1 MSSSKNL
8 EFKKTAFLN
17 KSNSAFIE
25 EMYLKF
31 VNNDPELP
39 DSWRKYFKEVGDE
52 DDIIV
57 NEINGPSWSP
67 SKKVSI
73 NKKENFENQ
82 ITEQNNDDIIK
93 SNTNSIKAVAMI
105 RSYRQRGHLIAKLD
119 PLGLLKSDY
128 LEELHPE
135 SYGFKKE
142 DYQKKIFL
150 DNVTNKQYSNIN
162 EILKFLKEKYCGSL
176 GYEYMH
182 ISNPTERK
190 WFRDRVEKADDFN
203 FTQNGKEAILNKL
216 IQAEGFEKFLH
227 TKYVGTKR
235 FGLDGGESLIPALE
249 QVIKIGG
256 QSNVKEVKIG
266 MSHRGRLNV
275 LANVLQKSY
284 KRIFNEFAG
293 EISSKS
299 KDDTGDVKYHLGAS
313 SNREFDGNSV
323 HVSLTDNPSHLEAVN
338 PVVLGQTRAKQFFHK
353 DKDRKKVIPIL
364 IHGDAAFAG
373 QGVVAE
379 CFAMSGLPGHNTGG
393 TIHIIVNNQIGFTTS
408 PRFARSSPYPSDIA
422 KMVEA
427 PIIHVNGDDPEA
439 VVYAARIATDFRLKF
454 NRDVVIDL
462 ICYRRFG
469 HNEGDEP
476 SFTQPL
482 MYKKIRS
489 HPSTIKV
496 YGEKLVSEGSI
507 TNDYLNNSIKKFK
520 DLLDDQFKNAKNY
533 KPKIEWFEGT
543 WSRYRPERGKDK
555 RGVTGSDTKKLRNI
569 SDKINTIPS
578 EINIHKTIMKI
589 LDNRKLS
596 VSNGKGIDWSTAESL
611 AFGSLLEEGYPV
623 RLVGQDSGRGTFS
636 QRHSVLR
643 NQIDNSRYIP
653 LNNISNKQKNFEIVD
668 SFLSELAVLGFEYG
682 YSLVE
687 PNTLTIWEA
696 QFGDFANGAQ
706 VVIDQFIASGE
717 RKWSRASGLV
727 MLLPHGYEGQGPEH
741 SSARL
746 ERFLQ
751 LCSNDNMQ
759 VMNCTTP
766 ANYFHALRRQMHRDF
781 RKPLIIMTP
790 KSLLRHK
797 HCVSNLDDFSKKN
810 SFHRVLWDHAIDPK
824 VKGFIKLKKPKKIE
838 KVILCSG
845 KVYFDLLEAREKLEK
860 NKDVKSYILD
870 LRNNPGG
877 LLSQAI
883 KISDFFLDN
892 GEIVSTKSRK
902 PSENRKWFAK
912 KGDLTN
918 GKVLIVLINY
928 GSASASEIVAGA
940 LKDHKRAILLGENS
954 YGKGSVQS
962 IIPLKND
969 GAIRL
974 TVAKYY
980 LPSGKSISE
989 VGVSPDIEIDEGND
1003 DFRIKTETDN
1013 QLKYAIKLL
1022 KG

>member
-8 EFKKTAFLN
+8 EFEKTGFLN

-25 EMYLKF
+25 QMYLQYI
-31 VNNDPELP
+31 NQDPNLP
-39 DSWRKYFKEVGDE
+39 SSWKKYFEEIGE
-52 DDIIV
+52 EIDIIV

-67 SKKVSI
+67 KKDKISLK
-73 NKKENFENQ
+73 NLREKTKENIQLNEL
-82 ITEQNNDDIIK
+82 ELVK
-93 SNTNSIKAVAMI
+93 SNANSIKAVAMI

-119 PLGLLKSDY
+119 PLGMMKSEY
-128 LEELHPE
+128 LDELHPE
-135 SYGFKKE
+135 SYGFEKN
-142 DYQKKIFL
+142 DYDKKIFL
-150 DNVTNKQYSNIN
+150 DGIINKQYSSIR
-162 EILKFLKEKYCGSL
+162 EILKFLKDKYCGSI

-182 ISNPTERK
+182 IANPTERK
-190 WFRDRVEKADDFN
+190 WFRDRVEITDDFK

-249 QVIKIGG
+249 QIIKIGG
-256 QSNVKEVKIG
+256 QSQVKEVKIG

-293 EISSKS
+293 EISGSA
-299 KDDTGDVKYHLGAS
+299 DGAGDVKYHLGAS

-353 DKDRKKVIPIL
+353 DKERKKVIPIL

-408 PRFARSSPYPSDIA
+408 PRFARSSPYPSDVA

-482 MYKKIRS
+482 MYKKIKS
-489 HPSTIKV
+489 HPSPVKV
-496 YGEKLVSEGSI
+496 YGERLVFDQSI
-507 TNDYLNNSIKKFK
+507 SKDFLNSSIKKFK
-520 DLLDDQFKNAKNY
+520 DLLDDQFKNAKDY

-543 WSRYRPERGKDK
+543 WSRYKPERGKDK
-555 RGVTGSDTKKLRNI
+555 RGVTGADNKKLLEI
-569 SDKINTIPS
+569 SNKINTIPK
-578 EINIHKTIMKI
+578 EINIHKTISKI
-589 LDNRKLS
+589 FENRKLNVKKGS
-596 VSNGKGIDWSTAESL
+596 GIDWSTAESL

-653 LNNISNKQKNFEIVD
+653 LNNISNSQKNFEIVD

-781 RKPLIIMTP
+781 RKPLIVMTP

-797 HCVSNLDDFSKKN
+797 YCVSNLTDFGKKN

-824 VKGFIKLKKPKKIE
+824 TKGFIELKKPKKIK

-845 KVYFDLLEAREKLEK
+845 KIYFDLLEAREKLK
-860 NKDVKSYILD
+860 RDDVVFYRIEQLYPFPAKALAKELKSYAKNAKFYWCQEEPKNMGAWFSVRDYI
-870 LRNNPGG
+870 
-877 LLSQAI
+877 QWT
-883 KISDFFLDN
+883 LDN
-892 GEIVSTKSRK
+892 IKANNNQVSYIGR
-902 PSENRKWFAK
+902 
-912 KGDLTN
+912 
-918 GKVLIVLINY
+918 
-928 GSASASEIVAGA
+928 
-940 LKDHKRAILLGENS
+940 
-954 YGKGSVQS
+954 
-962 IIPLKND
+962 
-969 GAIRL
+969 
-974 TVAKYY
+974 
-980 LPSGKSISE
+980 
-989 VGVSPDIEIDEGND
+989 SPDASPATGYAKRHVLQQQEI
-1003 DFRIKTETDN
+1003 IKKVFE
-1013 QLKYAIKLL
+1013 
-1022 KG
+1022 

>member
-8 EFKKTAFLN
+8 DFEKTEFLT

-25 EMYLKF
+25 QMYLQY
-31 VNNDPELP
+31 VNKDSNLPE
-39 DSWRKYFKEVGDE
+39 SWKNYFDEIGDE
-52 DDIIV
+52 VDIIIK
-57 NEINGPSWSP
+57 ELNGPSWRP
-67 SKKVSI
+67 KKIKISVKDVQVKSDKVI
-73 NKKENFENQ
+73 E
-82 ITEQNNDDIIK
+82 TNDLEIIK
-93 SNTNSIKAVAMI
+93 SNANSIKAVAMI

-119 PLGLLKSDY
+119 PLGMMKSEY
-128 LEELHPE
+128 LDELHPE
-135 SYGFKKE
+135 SYGFKKD
-142 DYQKKIFL
+142 DYNKKIFL
-150 DNVTNKQYSNIN
+150 DGVINKKFSNIKM
-162 EILKFLKEKYCGSL
+162 ILEFLRDRYCGSL

-182 ISNPTERK
+182 IANPTERK
-190 WFRDRVEKADDFN
+190 WFRDRVEKSNDFS
-203 FTQNGKEAILNKL
+203 FTQNGRKAILNKL
-216 IQAEGFEKFLH
+216 IQAEGYEKFLH

-235 FGLDGGESLIPALE
+235 FGLDGAESLIPALE
-249 QVIKIGG
+249 QIIKIGG
-256 QSNVKEVKIG
+256 QSQVKEVKIG

-284 KRIFNEFAG
+284 KRIFNEFAE
-293 EISSKS
+293 EISSS
-299 KDDTGDVKYHLGAS
+299 EDGAGDVKYHLGAS
-313 SNREFDGNSV
+313 SDREFDGNSV

-338 PVVLGQTRAKQFFHK
+338 PVVLGQTRAKQYFHK
-353 DKDRKKVIPIL
+353 DKQRKKVIPIL

-393 TIHIIVNNQIGFTTS
+393 TIHIIINNQIGFTTS

-489 HPSTIKV
+489 HPSPVKV
-496 YGEKLVSEGSI
+496 YGERLI
-507 TNDYLNNSIKKFK
+507 NNNTISRDFLDESIKKFK
-520 DLLDDQFKNAKNY
+520 NLLDDQFKTAKDY

-543 WSRYRPERGKDK
+543 WSRYKPEKGKDK
-555 RGVTGSDTKKLRNI
+555 RGVTGADTKKLLDI
-569 SDKINTIPS
+569 SNRINTIPK
-578 EINIHKTIMKI
+578 EINIHKTISKI
-589 LDNRKLS
+589 LENRKIK
-596 VSNGKGIDWSTAESL
+596 VKNGLGIDWSTAESL

-643 NQIDNSRYIP
+643 NQLDNSRYIP
-653 LNNISNKQKNFEIVD
+653 LNNISKKQKNFEVVD

-687 PNTLTIWEA
+687 PNTLTLWEA

-797 HCVSNLDDFSKKN
+797 YCVSNLKDFSKKN
-810 SFHRVLWDHAIDPK
+810 SFHRVLWDHAIDPQSE
-824 VKGFIKLKKPKKIE
+824 GFIKLKKPEKIK

-845 KVYFDLLEAREKLEK
+845 KVYFDLLEAREKLKKDDVILFRIEQLYPFPAKTLVKELKPYAENAKFFWCQEEPK
-860 NKDVKSYILD
+860 NMGAWFSVRDYIQWTLDTIKAKNNEISYIG
-870 LRNNPGG
+870 R
-877 LLSQAI
+877 
-883 KISDFFLDN
+883 
-892 GEIVSTKSRK
+892 
-902 PSENRKWFAK
+902 
-912 KGDLTN
+912 
-918 GKVLIVLINY
+918 
-928 GSASASEIVAGA
+928 
-940 LKDHKRAILLGENS
+940 
-954 YGKGSVQS
+954 
-962 IIPLKND
+962 
-969 GAIRL
+969 
-974 TVAKYY
+974 
-980 LPSGKSISE
+980 
-989 VGVSPDIEIDEGND
+989 SPDATPATGYAKRHNSQQQEIIDKVFE
-1003 DFRIKTETDN
+1003 
-1013 QLKYAIKLL
+1013 
-1022 KG
+1022 

>member
-8 EFKKTAFLN
+8 EFEKTAFLS

-31 VNNDPELP
+31 VNNDPSLP
-39 DSWRKYFKEVGDE
+39 NSWKIYFNQIGDE
-52 DDIIV
+52 ADIIV

-73 NKKENFENQ
+73 KNLQNLNNSNENQ
-82 ITEQNNDDIIK
+82 GELVSKQ
-93 SNTNSIKAVAMI
+93 SNANSIKAVAMI

-119 PLGLLKSDY
+119 PLCLLEADY

-142 DYQKKIFL
+142 EYNNKIFL
-150 DNVTNKQYSNIN
+150 DGVINKQYSNIS
-162 EILKFLKEKYCGSL
+162 EILKFLREKYCGSL
-176 GYEYMH
+176 GFEYMH

-190 WFRDRVEKADDFN
+190 WFRDRVEKADDFK
-203 FTQNGKEAILNKL
+203 FTQNGKEAILKKL

-249 QVIKIGG
+249 QIIKIGG
-256 QSNVKEVKIG
+256 QSKVKEVKIG

-299 KDDTGDVKYHLGAS
+299 EDDTGDVKYHLGAS
-313 SNREFDGNSV
+313 SNREFDGNQV

-338 PVVLGQTRAKQFFHK
+338 PVVLGQTRAKQYFHK
-353 DKDRKKVIPIL
+353 DKERNKVIPIL

-482 MYKKIRS
+482 MYQKIRS
-489 HPSTIKV
+489 HPSPIKV
-496 YGEKLVSEGSI
+496 YGEKLINEGSI
-507 TNDYLNNSIKKFK
+507 TDDYFRRSIKEFK
-520 DLLDDQFKNAKNY
+520 ELLDDQYKNAKNY

-543 WSRYRPERGKDK
+543 WSRYKPSRGKDK
-555 RGVTGSDTKKLRNI
+555 RGVTGYDVKKLKNI
-569 SDKINTIPS
+569 SEKINTIPK
-578 EINIHKTIMKI
+578 EINIHKTIAKV
-589 LDNRKLS
+589 LENRK
-596 VSNGKGIDWSTAESL
+596 SNVNNEEKIDWSTAEAL

-643 NQIDNSRYIP
+643 NQIDNSRYVP
-653 LNNISNKQKNFEIVD
+653 LNKISKNQKNFEIVD

-797 HCVSNLDDFSKKN
+797 YCVSSLSDFSKKN
-810 SFHRVLWDHAIDPK
+810 TFHRVLWDHAIDPK
-824 VKGFIKLKKPKKIE
+824 VKGFIKLKKKEKIK

-845 KVYFDLLEAREKLEK
+845 KIYFDLLEAREKFKRDDLIFYRIEQLYPFPAKALAKELKPYAKKAKFYWCQEEPK
-860 NKDVKSYILD
+860 NMGAWFSARDYIQWTLDNIKANNKKISYIG
-870 LRNNPGG
+870 R
-877 LLSQAI
+877 
-883 KISDFFLDN
+883 
-892 GEIVSTKSRK
+892 
-902 PSENRKWFAK
+902 
-912 KGDLTN
+912 
-918 GKVLIVLINY
+918 
-928 GSASASEIVAGA
+928 
-940 LKDHKRAILLGENS
+940 
-954 YGKGSVQS
+954 
-962 IIPLKND
+962 
-969 GAIRL
+969 
-974 TVAKYY
+974 
-980 LPSGKSISE
+980 
-989 VGVSPDIEIDEGND
+989 SPDASPATGYAKRHISQQQEI
-1003 DFRIKTETDN
+1003 IKKVFE
-1013 QLKYAIKLL
+1013 
-1022 KG
+1022 

>member
-8 EFKKTAFLN
+8 EYEKTSFLN

-25 EMYLKF
+25 RMYLKF
-31 VNNDPELP
+31 INKEANLPE
-39 DSWRKYFKEVGDE
+39 SWKDYFEGIGDE
-52 DDIIV
+52 LNIV
-57 NEINGPSWSP
+57 AKEINGPSWGP
-67 SKKVSI
+67 KK
-73 NKKENFENQ
+73 NKVDIDELQKKIDQKENNLENKLVDRSEKFNYQ
-82 ITEQNNDDIIK
+82 LLAN
-93 SNTNSIKAVAMI
+93 SNKDSISAVSLI
-105 RSYRQRGHLIAKLD
+105 RAYRLRGHLLANLD
-119 PLGLLKSDY
+119 PLGMRESDY
-128 LEELHPE
+128 LDELHPE
-135 SYGFKKE
+135 FYGFKKE
-142 DYQKKIFL
+142 NYDKKIFL
-150 DNVTNKQYSNIN
+150 NGVIN
-162 EILKFLKEKYCGSL
+162 RKDATIKEILKFLKKTYCRNV
-176 GYEYMH
+176 GYEFMH
-182 ISNPTERK
+182 ISNPDERK
-190 WFRDRVEKADDFN
+190 WFRDRIEQDTNALE
-203 FTQNGKEAILNKL
+203 FTKNGKEAILNKL
-216 IQAEGFEKFLH
+216 VQAEGFEKFLA

-249 QVIKIGG
+249 QIIKISG
-256 QSNVKEVKIG
+256 QSQVKEVKIG

-293 EISSKS
+293 EFGNTS
-299 KDDTGDVKYHLGAS
+299 DEGAGDVKYHLGAS

-353 DKDRKKVIPIL
+353 DKERNKVIPIL

-408 PRFARSSPYPSDIA
+408 PRFARSSPYPSDVA
-422 KMVEA
+422 KMVDA
-427 PIIHVNGDDPEA
+427 PIIHANGDDPEA
-439 VVYAARIATDFRLKF
+439 VVYAARIASEFRLKF
-454 NRDVVIDL
+454 NRDVVVDL

-489 HPSTIKV
+489 HPTPVKV
-496 YGEKLVSEGSI
+496 YGKKLIDQKVISDE
-507 TNDYLNNSIKKFK
+507 NLENVIKKFK
-520 DLLDDQFKNAKNY
+520 DLLDDQFKNAKDY
-533 KPKIEWFEGT
+533 KPKIAWFEGT
-543 WSRYRPERGKDK
+543 WSAYKPEKGKDK
-555 RGVTGSDTKKLRNI
+555 RGVTGADTRKLLEI
-569 SDKINTIPS
+569 SEKINS
-578 EINIHKTIMKI
+578 SSDELNLHKTIVKI
-589 LDNRKLS
+589 LNNRKETVQS
-596 VSNGKGIDWSTAESL
+596 GSNIDWSTAEAL

-643 NQIDNSRYIP
+643 NQKDNSRYVP
-653 LNNISNKQKNFEIVD
+653 LNNISNNQKQFEVVD

-687 PNTLTIWEA
+687 PNTLTLWEA

-717 RKWSRASGLV
+717 RKWRRASGLV

-781 RKPLIIMTP
+781 RKPLIMMTP
-790 KSLLRHK
+790 KSLLRNK
-797 HCVSNLDDFSKKN
+797 YCVSNLEDFSKSN
-810 SFHRVLWDHAIDPK
+810 TFHRILWDHAIDPQT
-824 VKGFIKLKKPKKIE
+824 KGFIKLKENSKIK

-845 KVYFDLLEAREKLEK
+845 KVYFDLLEAREKLKKDNVILFRIEQLYPFPAKTLVKELKPYAENAKFYWCQEEPK
-860 NKDVKSYILD
+860 NMGAWFSVRDYIQWTLDTIKANNNKISYIG
-870 LRNNPGG
+870 R
-877 LLSQAI
+877 
-883 KISDFFLDN
+883 
-892 GEIVSTKSRK
+892 
-902 PSENRKWFAK
+902 
-912 KGDLTN
+912 
-918 GKVLIVLINY
+918 
-928 GSASASEIVAGA
+928 
-940 LKDHKRAILLGENS
+940 
-954 YGKGSVQS
+954 
-962 IIPLKND
+962 
-969 GAIRL
+969 
-974 TVAKYY
+974 
-980 LPSGKSISE
+980 
-989 VGVSPDIEIDEGND
+989 SPDASPATGYAKRHISQQQEI
-1003 DFRIKTETDN
+1003 IKKVFE
-1013 QLKYAIKLL
+1013 
-1022 KG
+1022 